1 MRHAQ
6 AMSIALL
13 GLTACAGA
21 APVAQPVTIAR
32 PAFGG
37 EAQFRGQ
44 LAMEKGCIVAGD
56 SRKSISVLFDPGVKL
71 LDAGQG
77 VFDPATGQSIRF
89 GEPVTGGAPSLR
101 DNGRGWSISD
111 IESFYGVSL
120 PPGCPRANVMRL
132 HHFTQIRGRND

>member
-6 AMSIALL
+6 AMSNALL

-44 LAMEKGCIVAGD
+44 LAMEKGCIVAFGT
-56 SRKSISVLFDPGVKL
+56 RKSINVLFHPGVKL

-77 VFDPATGQSIRF
+77 VSDPATGQSIRF
-89 GEPVTGGAPSLR
+89 GEPVTGGAASLR

-120 PPGCPRANVMRL
+120 PPRLPASECHALASFHPNPRS
-132 HHFTQIRGRND
+132 Q